1 MQHRRKE
8 PTVTQAINVGTAQE
22 TNLLRQQGPSCWL
35 FVVEALARSKSHLTT
50 LDTRSLQIVM
60 YCYPDSE
67 KVTAAHEAQTGTD
80 KVSRRTIALKL
91 VVANVDAMLAALK
104 EFTDRAA
111 KLGGGT
117 QYNIGLDASKRLA
130 RRAMDSDASISFFT
144 FEGDDDSSHIDA
156 RTLAADFTKARKVA
170 AGLYGLAV
178 KSGDKDEAAALLN
191 TGAQMIAHDSEIP
204 DVKIML
210 EIQDKPSY
218 MGINMRYRQTDQ
230 ERLGAG
236 PVDFTGRPLSGLT
249 DSAHAI
255 LLIGYDKSTGIATYK
270 DPNHGNKLFKVTA
283 EQVRGMAGTG
293 DVDLRAFFVSSS
305 KRSALA
311 EVLAG

>member
-1 MQHRRKE
+1 M
-8 PTVTQAINVGTAQE
+8 TQAINVGTAQE

-35 FVVEALARSKSHLTT
+35 FVIEALARSKAHHTT
-50 LDTRSLQIVM
+50 LDLRGLPIAM

-67 KVTAAHEAQTGTD
+67 KVGVAHEQQTGTG
-80 KVSRRTIALKL
+80 KLSRRTIALQL
-91 VVANVDAMLAALK
+91 MVANVDAMLAALK

-111 KLGGGT
+111 KLGGSAH
-117 QYNIGLDASKRLA
+117 NIGLDAAKRLA
-130 RRAMDSDASISFFT
+130 RRTMDSDASISFFS
-144 FEGDDDSSHIDA
+144 FEGDDDSTHIDA
-156 RTLAADFTKARKVA
+156 RTLVADFTKARKVA
-170 AGLYGLAV
+170 AGLYALAV
-178 KSGDKDEAAALLN
+178 KSGDADEAAALLN
-191 TGAQMIAHDSEIP
+191 TGAQMISHDAELD

-210 EIQDKPSY
+210 DIQDKPSY
-218 MGINMRYRQTDQ
+218 MGIGMRYRQTDT

-236 PVDFTGRPLSGLT
+236 PVDFTARPLSGLT
-249 DSAHAI
+249 KTAHAI
-255 LLIGYDKSTGIATYK
+255 LLVGYDKGTGVATYK

-283 EQVRGMAGTG
+283 EQVRGMAGDG